1 MKPIILIA
9 ALTAVALVTFGAPAA
24 NAEDNTGIEVTGLGV
39 LRVPA
44 TIMVVQVNVG
54 AIGQTAGEASDRV
67 KARAE
72 EVISDF
78 RRFGLKPEDWVMGTS
93 IARRPMPE
101 EPKRLAFWA
110 TTSLSSRLEDFGAA
124 PDMFDRATALNAAAI
139 DFRFEIDD
147 PQMEYE
153 KALKRALAD
162 AQFKADALARE
173 MGRKVGPLLGCT
185 ELSDPP
191 GPAPLSIRFLEA
203 MDAEEER
210 GSDVPA
216 PRRAADLR
224 PHEIETLAMVRARFS
239 LQD

>member
-1 MKPIILIA
+1 MKSHNLRVALAWAIAA
-9 ALTAVALVTFGAPAA
+9 ALTPMAA
-24 NAEDNTGIEVTGLGV
+24 RAQDNTGIEVTGLGV

-44 TIMVVQVNVG
+44 TIMVVQLNVG
-54 AIGQTAGEASDRV
+54 AVGQTAGEATERV
-67 KARAE
+67 KARAD
-72 EVISDF
+72 EVIADF
-78 RRFGLKPEDWVMGTS
+78 RRFGLKPEDWVMGTN

-110 TTSLSSRLEDFGAA
+110 TTSLAARLEDFDAGAE
-124 PDMFDRATALNAAAI
+124 MFDRATELNAAAI

-162 AQFKADALARE
+162 AQFKAEALARE
-173 MGRKVGPLLGCT
+173 MGRKIGPLLGCE
-185 ELSDPP
+185 ELSHPP
-191 GPAPLSIRFLEA
+191 GPVPQPIQSLQPME
-203 MDAEEER
+203 DEEGR
-210 GSDVPA
+210 GEIVPA
-216 PRRAADLR
+216 PKRAADLQ